1 MSDTNRSGVL
11 VVGSVSADLTAFSA
25 RPPEPGETLRGDSF
39 TLALGGKG
47 ANQAV
52 AAARA
57 GAPTSFIACVGDD
70 TFGTMVR
77 RELVDAGVGVG
88 ELRTVPGE
96 TGIAHIRVDA
106 SGENSIVIVPGANDA
121 LDEATVVRGIRD
133 SAVTSSVLLTQLE
146 TPARLTVSILRTAR
160 DAGVT
165 TILDP
170 APAAPLDAD
179 VWALVD
185 LVTPNETEARMLTG
199 IVVDSDESAVEAGR
213 WFLERGVGAAL
224 ITRGGAGTTL
234 VTADHVETFP
244 ALEVEPVD
252 TTAAGDAFA
261 GALGAALAGGRSLEA
276 AIRFG
281 AAAGALAVTKR
292 GASPSIP
299 TAAEIERLLRSR

>member
-199 IVVDSDESAVEAGR
+199 IVVDSEESAVEAGR
-213 WFLERGVGAAL
+213 WFLERGVGAVL

-234 VTADHVETFP
+234 VTADQVETFP

>member
-1 MSDTNRSGVL
+1 MSGTNRSGVL

-39 TLALGGKG
+39 SLALGGKG

-57 GAPTSFIACVGDD
+57 GASTSFIACVGDD
-70 TFGTMVR
+70 TFGTMVT
-77 RELVDAGVGVG
+77 RELVDAGVGVDR
-88 ELRTVPGE
+88 LRTVSGE

-121 LDEATVVRGIRD
+121 LDEATVVQGIRD
-133 SAVTSSVLLTQLE
+133 SAATSSVLLTQLE
-146 TPARLTVSILRTAR
+146 TPARLTASILRTAR
-160 DAGVT
+160 DAGIT

-170 APAAPLDAD
+170 APAAPLDEE
-179 VWALVD
+179 VWGLVD

-199 IVVDSDESAVEAGR
+199 IVVDSEASAVEAGR
-213 WFLERGVGAAL
+213 WFLDRGVGAVL
-224 ITRGGAGTTL
+224 VTRGGDGTTL
-234 VTADHVETFP
+234 VTPERAETFP
-244 ALEVEPVD
+244 VIEVEAVD

-276 AIRFG
+276 SIRFG
-281 AAAGALAVTKR
+281 AAAGALAVSKR

-299 TAAEIERLLRSR
+299 TAAEIEELLAS

>member
-1 MSDTNRSGVL
+1 MSGTNRSGVL

-39 TLALGGKG
+39 SLALGGKG

-57 GAPTSFIACVGDD
+57 GASTSFIACVGDD
-70 TFGTMVR
+70 AFGTMVT
-77 RELVDAGVGVG
+77 RELVDAGVGVDR
-88 ELRTVPGE
+88 LRTVSGE

-121 LDEATVVRGIRD
+121 LDEATVVQGIRD
-133 SAVTSSVLLTQLE
+133 SAATSSVLLTQLE
-146 TPARLTVSILRTAR
+146 TPARLTASILRTAR
-160 DAGVT
+160 DAGIT

-170 APAAPLDAD
+170 APAAPLDEE
-179 VWALVD
+179 VWGLVD

-199 IVVDSDESAVEAGR
+199 IVVDSEASAVEAGR
-213 WFLERGVGAAL
+213 WFLDRGVGAVL
-224 ITRGGAGTTL
+224 VTRGGDGTTL
-234 VTADHVETFP
+234 VTPERAETFP
-244 ALEVEPVD
+244 VIEVEAVD

-281 AAAGALAVTKR
+281 AAAGALAVSKR

-299 TAAEIERLLRSR
+299 TAAEIEELLRRG

>member
-1 MSDTNRSGVL
+1 MSGTNRSGVL

-39 TLALGGKG
+39 SLALGGKG

-57 GAPTSFIACVGDD
+57 GASTSFIACVGDD
-70 TFGTMVR
+70 TFGTMVT
-77 RELVDAGVGVG
+77 RELVDAGVGVDK
-88 ELRTVPGE
+88 LRTVPGE

-121 LDEATVVRGIRD
+121 LDEATVVQGIRD
-133 SAVTSSVLLTQLE
+133 SAATSSVLLTQLE
-146 TPARLTVSILRTAR
+146 TPARLTASILRSAR
-160 DAGVT
+160 DAGIT

-170 APAAPLDAD
+170 APAAPLHEE
-179 VWALVD
+179 VWGLVD

-199 IVVDSDESAVEAGR
+199 VVVDSEASAVEAGR
-213 WFLERGVGAAL
+213 WFLDRGVGAVL
-224 ITRGGAGTTL
+224 VTRGGDGTTL
-234 VTADHVETFP
+234 VTPERVETFP
-244 ALEVEPVD
+244 VIEVDAVD

-261 GALGAALAGGRSLEA
+261 GALGAALACGRSLEA

-281 AAAGALAVTKR
+281 AAAGALAVSKR

-299 TAAEIERLLRSR
+299 TAAEIEELLAS

>member
-1 MSDTNRSGVL
+1 MSGTNRSGVL

-39 TLALGGKG
+39 SLALGGKG

-57 GAPTSFIACVGDD
+57 GASTSFIACVGDD
-70 TFGTMVR
+70 TFGTMVT
-77 RELVDAGVGVG
+77 RELVDAGVGVDK
-88 ELRTVPGE
+88 LRTVPGE

-121 LDEATVVRGIRD
+121 LDEATVVQGIRD
-133 SAVTSSVLLTQLE
+133 SAATSSVLLTQLE
-146 TPARLTVSILRTAR
+146 TPARLTASILRSAR
-160 DAGVT
+160 DAGIT

-170 APAAPLDAD
+170 APAAPLDEE
-179 VWALVD
+179 VWGLVD

-199 IVVDSDESAVEAGR
+199 VVVDSEASAVEAGR
-213 WFLERGVGAAL
+213 WFLDRGVGAVL
-224 ITRGGAGTTL
+224 VTRGGDGTTL
-234 VTADHVETFP
+234 VTPERAETFP
-244 ALEVEPVD
+244 VIEVDAVD

-281 AAAGALAVTKR
+281 AAAGALAVSKR

-299 TAAEIERLLRSR
+299 TAAEIERLLGSH

>member
-1 MSDTNRSGVL
+1 MSGTNRSGVL

-39 TLALGGKG
+39 SLALGGKG

-57 GAPTSFIACVGDD
+57 GASTSFIACVGDD
-70 TFGTMVR
+70 TFGTMVT
-77 RELVDAGVGVG
+77 RELVDAGVGVAK
-88 ELRTVPGE
+88 LRPVPGE
-96 TGIAHIRVDA
+96 TGIAPIRVDA

-121 LDEATVVRGIRD
+121 LDEATVVQGIRD
-133 SAVTSSVLLTQLE
+133 SAATSSVLLTQLE
-146 TPARLTVSILRTAR
+146 TPARLTASILRSAR
-160 DAGVT
+160 DAGIT

-170 APAAPLDAD
+170 APAAPLDEE
-179 VWALVD
+179 VWGLVD

-199 IVVDSDESAVEAGR
+199 VVVDSEARAVEAGR
-213 WFLERGVGAAL
+213 WFLARGVGAVL
-224 ITRGGAGTTL
+224 VTRGGDGTTL
-234 VTADHVETFP
+234 VTPERAETFP
-244 ALEVEPVD
+244 VIEVDAVD

-281 AAAGALAVTKR
+281 AAAGALAVSKR

-299 TAAEIERLLRSR
+299 TAAEIEELLAS

>member
-1 MSDTNRSGVL
+1 MSGTNRSGVL

-39 TLALGGKG
+39 SLALGGKG

-57 GAPTSFIACVGDD
+57 GASTSFIACVGDD
-70 TFGTMVR
+70 TFGTMVT
-77 RELVDAGVGVG
+77 RELVDAGVGVDR
-88 ELRTVPGE
+88 LRTVSGE

-121 LDEATVVRGIRD
+121 LDEATVVQGIRD
-133 SAVTSSVLLTQLE
+133 SAATSSVLLTQLE
-146 TPARLTVSILRTAR
+146 TPARLTASILRTAR
-160 DAGVT
+160 DAGIT

-170 APAAPLDAD
+170 APAAPLDEE
-179 VWALVD
+179 VWRLVD

-199 IVVDSDESAVEAGR
+199 IVVDSEASAVEAGR
-213 WFLERGVGAAL
+213 WFLDRGVGAVL
-224 ITRGGAGTTL
+224 VTRGGDGTTL
-234 VTADHVETFP
+234 VTPERAETFP
-244 ALEVEPVD
+244 VIEVDAVD

-261 GALGAALAGGRSLEA
+261 GALGAALAGGGSLEA

-281 AAAGALAVTKR
+281 AAAGALAVSKR

-299 TAAEIERLLRSR
+299 TAAEIEELLAS

>member
-1 MSDTNRSGVL
+1 MSGTNRNGVL

-39 TLALGGKG
+39 SLALGGKG

-57 GAPTSFIACVGDD
+57 GASTSFIACVGDD
-70 TFGTMVR
+70 TFGTMVT
-77 RELVDAGVGVG
+77 RELVDAGVGVDR
-88 ELRTVPGE
+88 LRTVSGE

-121 LDEATVVRGIRD
+121 LDEATVVQGIRD
-133 SAVTSSVLLTQLE
+133 SAATSSVLLTQLE
-146 TPARLTVSILRTAR
+146 TPARLTASILRTAR
-160 DAGVT
+160 DAGIT

-170 APAAPLDAD
+170 APAAPLDEE
-179 VWALVD
+179 VWGLVD

-199 IVVDSDESAVEAGR
+199 IVVDSEASAVEAGR
-213 WFLERGVGAAL
+213 WFLDRGVGAVL
-224 ITRGGAGTTL
+224 VTRGGDGTTL
-234 VTADHVETFP
+234 VTPERAETYP
-244 ALEVEPVD
+244 VIEVDAVD

-276 AIRFG
+276 SIRFG
-281 AAAGALAVTKR
+281 AAAGALAVSKR

-299 TAAEIERLLRSR
+299 TAAEIEELLAS

>member
-1 MSDTNRSGVL
+1 MSGTNRSGVL

-39 TLALGGKG
+39 SLALGGKG

-57 GAPTSFIACVGDD
+57 GASTSFIACVGDD
-70 TFGTMVR
+70 TFGTMVT
-77 RELVDAGVGVG
+77 RELVDAGVGVDK
-88 ELRTVPGE
+88 LRTVPGE

-121 LDEATVVRGIRD
+121 LDEATVVQGIRD
-133 SAVTSSVLLTQLE
+133 SEATSSVLLTQLE
-146 TPARLTVSILRTAR
+146 TPARLTASILRTAR
-160 DAGVT
+160 DAGIT

-170 APAAPLDAD
+170 APAAPLDEE
-179 VWALVD
+179 VWGLVD

-199 IVVDSDESAVEAGR
+199 VVVDSEASAVEAGR
-213 WFLERGVGAAL
+213 WFLDRGVGAVL
-224 ITRGGAGTTL
+224 ITRGGDGTTL
-234 VTADHVETFP
+234 VTPERAETFP
-244 ALEVEPVD
+244 VIEVDAVD

-261 GALGAALAGGRSLEA
+261 GALGAALAGGRTLEA

-281 AAAGALAVTKR
+281 AAAGALAVSKR

-299 TAAEIERLLRSR
+299 TAAEIEELLAS